1 MILLSAMTALRNS
14 ATHEDFSREYEVRTS
29 SDRIFGLVVAGFFA
43 ALALVPMLRHS
54 APRIWALPIAAVFLV
69 VAIIRPVLL
78 APLNKLW
85 ARLGMLLNR
94 VTNPVIMV
102 ILFYVAVT
110 PVAFLM
116 RLAGKDQLSLKWEPE
131 ARSYWV
137 PRTPPGP
144 PPESMRDQF

>member
-1 MILLSAMTALRNS
+1 
-14 ATHEDFSREYEVRTS
+14 
-29 SDRIFGLVVAGFFA
+29 
-43 ALALVPMLRHS
+43 MLFHR
-54 APRIWALPIAAVFLV
+54 APRIWALPIAAAFLL
-69 VAIIRPVLL
+69 VAIVRPVLL

-85 ARLGMLLNR
+85 ARLGLLLNR
-94 VTNPVIMV
+94 ITNPVIMV

-110 PVAFLM
+110 PIAFLM
-116 RLAGKDQLSLKWEPE
+116 RLAGKDQLSLKWEPG